1 MNGFFLLSHEISSEP
16 IDTLEVSIGVLAYQ
30 LSQLHFREISYSL
43 WMRGLRAL
51 LQDWL
56 YRPQEASLLWKLP
69 EGKKGKGQ
77 EAEPNGRLASM
88 CRCCNLTGREEC
100 EVGFF

>member
-1 MNGFFLLSHEISSEP
+1 MDCKQKRMGIVGCFGQIENIKRQS
-16 IDTLEVSIGVLAYQ
+16 
-30 LSQLHFREISYSL
+30 
-43 WMRGLRAL
+43 
-51 LQDWL
+51 L

-88 CRCCNLTGREEC
+88 CRCCNLTDREEC